1 MDLAEDPTLPDLLK
15 SPLWL
20 EVRHKDLTW
29 LFELKAGEERAVVVG
44 SQHRADVCLARPGIA
59 SMHFHFER
67 EGDAIMAIPGYRAEL
82 RVNSVKALEPYPIRT
97 HATVEFC
104 GASLEVTT
112 HRQRPSH
119 LELTAYAD
127 RSSGLDYL
135 QSLPENTDPTGIAA
149 TAVSGVSPVSQ
160 DTLQV
165 VRAAFVTER
174 IVREPAADADRAVTQ
189 PAPRGPVLGAPLGPQ
204 GTVIMSRA
212 ELRVPEGELAE
223 PSPWSQAHLGN
234 TEPIPMAALAI
245 EARSERAATPDSTPT
260 RIESPAA
267 RRSKPPG
274 PAAPAPAPVEAR
286 LSPVPNQPTVLPAQ
300 PPSSQQT
307 TDFDVAAVAPFFVT
321 PPSGILNRAAPAAP
335 PVATEATPPASVRA
349 ASTSTASVSRT
360 IARAPLMPPQ
370 ALLAALGNAARKSPL
385 LVAAGALSGAVI
397 LTLALIGASRLLPME
412 PSQRPAGPVAE
423 ASAAP
428 PSVAPAAALTPTVAI
443 ATPIATASAQP
454 LTSSVTTPTS
464 AVPPGGATG
473 LSKADPDVAQAV
485 GHLVAGRLAEAQL
498 AYSRLAAREPQNA
511 AYAAISRM
519 LDQRST
525 APCSQ
530 KQPAKG
536 CPEVRP

>member
-20 EVRHKDLTW
+20 EIRHKELTW

-67 EGDAIMAIPGYRAEL
+67 EGDAVTVIPGYRSEL
-82 RVNSVKALEPYPIRT
+82 RINSVRALEPCPIRT
-97 HATVEFC
+97 HAIVEFC

-119 LELTAYAD
+119 LELTAYVE
-127 RSSGLDYL
+127 RTSGLDYL
-135 QSLPENTDPTGIAA
+135 QSLPEDTDPTGVAA
-149 TAVSGVSPVSQ
+149 TAVSGVSHVSL
-160 DTLQV
+160 DTLEV

-174 IVREPAADADRAVTQ
+174 IVREPAADADRPVARLSG
-189 PAPRGPVLGAPLGPQ
+189 PALGAPLGPQ

-212 ELRVPEGELAE
+212 ELRKHEDQLPE
-223 PSPWSQAHLGN
+223 PSAWAQARLGN
-234 TEPIPMAALAI
+234 TERIPMAALAI
-245 EARSERAATPDSTPT
+245 EPRSERAATPDSTPT

-267 RRSKPPG
+267 RRSKPPA
-274 PAAPAPAPVEAR
+274 PAAPSPAPVEAR

-321 PPSGILNRAAPAAP
+321 PPSGVLNRTAPAVAP
-335 PVATEATPPASVRA
+335 PAATEATPPASVRA
-349 ASTSTASVSRT
+349 ASTSTAPVSRT
-360 IARAPLMPPQ
+360 IAHAPLMPQ
-370 ALLAALGNAARKSPL
+370 ALLAALGNAARRSPL
-385 LVAAGALSGAVI
+385 LVSAGALSGALI
-397 LTLALIGASRLLPME
+397 LTLALIGASRLLPMK

-423 ASAAP
+423 ASAAL
-428 PSVAPAAALTPTVAI
+428 PSVAPAAERSATVATAAQI
-443 ATPIATASAQP
+443 ATTSAQP
-454 LTSSVTTPTS
+454 LTSSVTPPPS
-464 AVPPGGATG
+464 SVPPGAATG
-473 LSKADPDVAQAV
+473 SSKADPDVVQAV